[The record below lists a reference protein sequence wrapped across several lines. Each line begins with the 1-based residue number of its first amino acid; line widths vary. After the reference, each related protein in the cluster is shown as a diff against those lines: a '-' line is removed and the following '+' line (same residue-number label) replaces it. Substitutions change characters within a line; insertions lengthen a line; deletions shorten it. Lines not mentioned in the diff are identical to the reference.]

1 MKRKLVAIWLVVCM
15 TFTLCACTSTDKP
28 QTDSESGEVVIPKT
42 EETTETA
49 DQLQIVELTDVDPI
63 AVQEIPIYEDI
74 TLKNNEVI
82 DILDISESDSNNV
95 HGNCS
100 KDFEFKKALTPI
112 QSGLR
117 AVVCS
122 FTLI

>member
-1 MKRKLVAIWLVVCM
+1 MIQSASLHLSLCIPAFAKGGKMKRKLVAIWLVVCM

-74 TLKNNEVI
+74 TLKNNEVNMT
-82 DILDISESDSNNV
+82 DVWTGCNM
-95 HGNCS
+95 
-100 KDFEFKKALTPI
+100 
-112 QSGLR
+112 
-117 AVVCS
+117 
-122 FTLI
+122 